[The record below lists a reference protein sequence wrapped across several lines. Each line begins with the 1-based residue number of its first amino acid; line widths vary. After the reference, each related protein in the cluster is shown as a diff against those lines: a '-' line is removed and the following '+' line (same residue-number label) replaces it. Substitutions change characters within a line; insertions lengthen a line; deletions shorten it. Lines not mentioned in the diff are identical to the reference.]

1 MGQHA
6 RAVVS
11 GVLLCPGQGAQRVGM
26 GRDLAERFVQ
36 ARDVFESVDDALG
49 FALSQLMWEG
59 PEAELTLTQN
69 AQPAILTH
77 SIAVY
82 AVVRGAFE
90 PVAAA
95 GHSIGEYTA
104 YTAAGTLEV
113 TDAVRLVRRRGKL
126 MHAAGTER
134 RGTMLA
140 IIGLDSESVIDVC
153 RAESRNGH
161 VVVAANLNAPD
172 QTVISGDPAAV
183 EKAGTQL
190 REMGAKRVL
199 PLKVSGAF
207 HSPLMEPAQVGLRQ
221 ELERVHFADPA
232 FPVIANATAEP
243 VIGASAAQRLL
254 GEQLTAP
261 VRWAASMERVAL
273 AAGLETMYVEIGPGN
288 VLSGLVRRIVRGVEG
303 VSLATAEHVTEFLE
317 RVA

>member
-1 MGQHA
+1 M
-6 RAVVS
+6 
-11 GVLLCPGQGAQRVGM
+11 C
-26 GRDLAERFVQ
+26 
-36 ARDVFESVDDALG
+36 
-49 FALSQLMWEG
+49 EG

-69 AQPAILTH
+69 ATPAIRTH

-126 MHAAGTER
+126 MHTAGTER

-172 QTVISGDPAAV
+172 QTVISGDPDAV
-183 EKAGTQL
+183 EKAGTHI

-261 VRWAASMERVAL
+261 VRWAASMERAAS
-273 AAGLETMYVEIGPGN
+273 AAGLEALYMEIGPGN